1 MPEKSISS
9 SDWDPYK
16 LHHEHVQESPQTI
29 LHSIKHLGPG
39 LIITANI
46 VGVGE
51 LIATPTLG
59 AQVGFA
65 ALWLIILSCLVKVVI
80 QGELGRYTI
89 STGETTMK
97 ALNKV
102 PGPKLLVAWP
112 IWCWLIM
119 ISLVFLQI
127 GAMIGGISQALNLL
141 VPKVNAKIWSV
152 IITLIGM
159 SILIRGR
166 YKFIVRSLTLMV
178 AMFSIFTLFCAAMII
193 WTPYSIT
200 PSDFIEG
207 FKFHIPKGGLA
218 TAMAVFGIVGVGAT
232 ELVMYPYWCLEKGYA
247 RYTGAVDDSRSWSNR
262 ARGWVRVMHIDIL
275 LSMVIYTI
283 ATIAFFILGASILY
297 QMGVVPKGFEMVKI
311 LSNMYT
317 STLGVWAFI
326 IFLGGTF
333 FVLFS
338 TFISSV
344 AAHSRTFTDLFEMMG
359 WIKINSYKERMKYVG
374 RLCIIIPIICFTQY
388 SLIGEPVIMIIIG
401 GTAQSIMLPVIAC
414 STIYLRYNYTNK
426 NILPTKIT
434 DILLWIC
441 STIMLCFAVYNIFQ
455 RIGG

>member
-1 MPEKSISS
+1 MSEKSIPS

-16 LHHEHVQESPQTI
+16 LHRDYVQEPPRTI
-29 LHSIKHLGPG
+29 LTSIKHLGPG
-39 LIITANI
+39 LIVTANI

-65 ALWLIILSCLVKVVI
+65 ALWLIIISCLVKVII

-102 PGPKLLVAWP
+102 PGPKLLVSWP
-112 IWCWLIM
+112 IWCWFFMIM
-119 ISLVFLQI
+119 LVFLQI
-127 GAMIGGISQALNLL
+127 GAMIGGISQVLQHL
-141 VPKVNAKIWSV
+141 VPKVNTTIWSV
-152 IITLIGM
+152 IITLFGM

-178 AMFSIFTLFCAAMII
+178 AVFSIFTLFCAVMIK

-200 PSDFIEG
+200 PSDIMEG
-207 FKFHIPKGGLA
+207 FKFHIPKGGLV
-218 TAMAVFGIVGVGAT
+218 TSMAVFGIVGVGAT
-232 ELVMYPYWCLEKGYA
+232 ELIMYPYWCLEKGYA
-247 RYTGAVDDSRSWSNR
+247 RFTGAVEESRSWINR
-262 ARGWVRVMHIDIL
+262 ARGWIRVMHIDIL
-275 LSMVIYTI
+275 FSMFIYTL
-283 ATIAFFILGASILY
+283 ATIAFFILGASVLY
-297 QMGVVPKGFEMVKI
+297 QMGIVPKEDEMIKI

-317 STLGVWAFI
+317 STVGVWAST
-326 IFLGGTF
+326 IFLGGAF
-333 FVLFS
+333 FVFFS
-338 TFISSV
+338 TFISAV
-344 AAHSRTFTDLFEMMG
+344 ATHSRTFTDIFEMIG

-374 RLCIIIPIICFTQY
+374 RLCIIIPIICFTLY
-388 SLIGEPVIMIIIG
+388 SLIGKPILMIIIG
-401 GTAQSIMLPVIAC
+401 GTAQAIMLPVIAF
-414 STIYLRYNYTNK
+414 STIYLRYKHTNK
-426 NILPTKIT
+426 NILPPKIT

-441 STIMLCFAVYNIFQ
+441 STIILCFAVYNIFQ

>member
-1 MPEKSISS
+1 MSEKSIPS

-16 LHHEHVQESPQTI
+16 LHHDYVQEPPRTI
-29 LHSIKHLGPG
+29 LTSIKHLGPA
-39 LIITANI
+39 LIVTANI

-65 ALWLIILSCLVKVVI
+65 ALWLIIVSCLVKVII

-112 IWCWLIM
+112 IWCWLLM
-119 ISLVFLQI
+119 ITLVFLQI
-127 GAMIGGISQALNLL
+127 GAMIGGISQALQLL
-141 VPKVNAKIWSV
+141 VPKVNTTIWSV
-152 IITLIGM
+152 IITLFGM

-166 YKFIVRSLTLMV
+166 YKFIVRSLTFMV
-178 AMFSIFTLFCAAMII
+178 AIFSIFTLFCAIMIK
-193 WTPYSIT
+193 WTPYSVT
-200 PSDFIEG
+200 PSDIIEG

-218 TAMAVFGIVGVGAT
+218 TSMAVFGIVGVGGT

-247 RYTGAVDDSRSWSNR
+247 RFTGAVEESRSWVNR
-262 ARGWVRVMHIDIL
+262 ARGWIRVMHIDIL
-275 LSMVIYTI
+275 FSMAIYTI
-283 ATIAFFILGASILY
+283 ATIAFFILGASVLY
-297 QMGVVPKGFEMVKI
+297 QMGIVPKGFEMIKI

-326 IFLGGTF
+326 IFLGGAF

-338 TFISSV
+338 SFISAV
-344 AAHSRTFTDLFEMMG
+344 ATHSRTFTDIFEIIG

-388 SLIGEPVIMIIIG
+388 SLIGEPVLMIIIG
-401 GTAQSIMLPVIAC
+401 GTAQAIMLPVIAF
-414 STIYLRYNYTNK
+414 STIYLRYKYTNK
-426 NILPTKIT
+426 NVLPPKIT

-441 STIMLCFAVYNIFQ
+441 STIILCFAVYNIFQ
-455 RIGG
+455 RIIG